1 MSKDLALILKIQ
13 LHTVTDSGVLWK
25 YTSFPVKFFDISQ
38 DSFLS
43 SMPEYPMSVL
53 KMALWTLSYDCD
65 LIILKYNLFI

>member
-1 MSKDLALILKIQ
+1 
-13 LHTVTDSGVLWK
+13 
-25 YTSFPVKFFDISQ
+25 VKFFDISQ

-65 LIILKYNLFI
+65 LIILKYDLFIPIFSKSCSKLRTIRKEQNFKK